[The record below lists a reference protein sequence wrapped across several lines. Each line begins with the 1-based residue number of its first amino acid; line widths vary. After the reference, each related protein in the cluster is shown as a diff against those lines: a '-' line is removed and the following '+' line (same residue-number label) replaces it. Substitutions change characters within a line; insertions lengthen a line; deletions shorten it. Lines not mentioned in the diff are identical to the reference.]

1 MPDCGKQS
9 GFFVPWRISWY
20 NGGMSE
26 TLEGRKTGGTDGEV
40 SAAGGR
46 GGKGGT
52 RGGNRGGCRED
63 KARQLRLMKLLEQ
76 VQRGGYPNATDLRNK
91 FEVSRSTIMRDIDFL
106 KDQYLVP
113 IEYCSEMGGY
123 CISDP
128 NYTIPSF
135 LLTEGELFSLHII
148 LPLMEEY
155 ENTPLEPVFQSIMRR
170 MMDMLPG
177 EVQVQSSF
185 NRDQVAFI
193 KNPQPE
199 IRQEV
204 FYGVMEAI
212 KSGCTLEFG
221 YRSIKRQD
229 YITRQFDPYQ
239 MMCQRGDWYVI
250 GHCHRHRDIRVYNL
264 ARMSQLKVTDATFRK
279 ESDFDLHKYID
290 PDFGVWTQRERF
302 VVELL
307 FSADVNT
314 YILERQWHVNQ
325 ECRQLE
331 DGSVWLKF
339 ETNQFDESL
348 HWVMSFGSKVQVLH
362 PPALRE
368 AVRQEV
374 ERMIRLY

>member
-1 MPDCGKQS
+1 
-9 GFFVPWRISWY
+9 
-20 NGGMSE
+20 
-26 TLEGRKTGGTDGEV
+26 
-40 SAAGGR
+40 
-46 GGKGGT
+46 
-52 RGGNRGGCRED
+52 
-63 KARQLRLMKLLEQ
+63 MKLLEQ
-76 VQRGGYPNATDLRNK
+76 VQRGSYPNATDLRNK

-279 ESDFDLHKYID
+279 ESDFDLRKYID
-290 PDFGVWTQRERF
+290 PDFGVWAQLNTVPSRL
-302 VVELL
+302 V
-307 FSADVNT
+307 ADYFT
-314 YILERQWHVNQ
+314 PKLEIKP
-325 ECRQLE
+325 QLRH
-331 DGSVWLKF
+331 L
-339 ETNQFDESL
+339 
-348 HWVMSFGSKVQVLH
+348 
-362 PPALRE
+362 
-368 AVRQEV
+368 
-374 ERMIRLY
+374 

>member
-1 MPDCGKQS
+1 MWKQS
-9 GFFVPWRISWY
+9 GFFVSWRNSWY
-20 NGGMSE
+20 NGDMSE
-26 TLEGRKTGGTDGEV
+26 KQDSQEYGKRGEGKDGN
-40 SAAGGR
+40 R
-46 GGKGGT
+46 
-52 RGGNRGGCRED
+52 RGNRGGCRGGFRGGNRED

-76 VQRGGYPNATDLRNK
+76 VQRGNYPNATHLRQK

-106 KDQYLVP
+106 KDRYLVP
-113 IEYCSEMGGY
+113 IEYCSERRGY
-123 CISDP
+123 FISDP

-155 ENTPLEPVFQSIMRR
+155 ENTPLDPVFQSIMRR
-170 MMDMLPG
+170 MMEMLPE

-185 NRDQVAFI
+185 NRDQVYFI

-229 YITRQFDPYQ
+229 YITRRFDPYQ

-264 ARMSQLKVTDATFRK
+264 ARMSQLEVTDAIFQK

-290 PDFGVWTQRERF
+290 PDFGVWAQKERF
-302 VVELL
+302 TVELR
-307 FSADVNT
+307 FSAEVNT

-348 HWVMSFGSKVQVLH
+348 HWVMSFGSKVQVLN
-362 PPALRE
+362 PSRLQD

-374 ERMIRLY
+374 EAMRSLY

>member
-1 MPDCGKQS
+1 M
-9 GFFVPWRISWY
+9 
-20 NGGMSE
+20 
-26 TLEGRKTGGTDGEV
+26 EGRKTGGTDGEV
-40 SAAGGR
+40 SAADGR

-52 RGGNRGGCRED
+52 RGGIRGGNRGGCRED

-76 VQRGGYPNATDLRNK
+76 VQRGTYPNATDLRKK
-91 FEVSRSTIMRDIDFL
+91 FEVSRSTIMRDIEFL
-106 KDQYLVP
+106 KDRYLVP
-113 IEYCSEMGGY
+113 VEYCSERGGY

-170 MMDMLPG
+170 MMDMLPE

-185 NRDQVAFI
+185 NREQVAFI
-193 KNPQPE
+193 RKPQPT
-199 IRQEV
+199 ISQET
-204 FYGVMEAI
+204 FYRLMEAI
-212 KSGCTLEFG
+212 RKGCTVEFG

-229 YITRQFDPYQ
+229 YITRRFDPYQ

-250 GHCHRHRDIRVYNL
+250 GHCHRHNDIRVYNV
-264 ARMSQLKVTDATFRK
+264 ARIIRLEMTGESFQK
-279 ESDFDLHKYID
+279 EADFDLDTYID
-290 PDFGVWTQRERF
+290 PDFGVWARKERF
-302 VVELL
+302 VVELV
-307 FSADVNT
+307 FSSEVNT
-314 YILERQWHVNQ
+314 YILERQWHANQ
-325 ECRQLE
+325 ECRQQE
-331 DGSVWLKF
+331 DGSVYLRF
-339 ETNQFDESL
+339 ETNQFEESL
-348 HWVMSFGSKVQVLH
+348 HWVMSFGSKVQVLN